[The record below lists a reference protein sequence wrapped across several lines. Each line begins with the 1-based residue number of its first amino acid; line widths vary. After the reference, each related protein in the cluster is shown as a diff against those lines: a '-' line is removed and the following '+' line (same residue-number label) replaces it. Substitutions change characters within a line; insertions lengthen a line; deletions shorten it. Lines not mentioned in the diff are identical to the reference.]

1 MIETEKKQERVLIV
15 GVELQGMENFDMSM
29 EELASL
35 AKTAGAEVVGI
46 YTQKREKYDSKT
58 FVGSGKLEEIAQ
70 MVDADEV
77 STVVVNNRLTPR
89 QNVNLEEILG
99 VKVIDRMQL
108 ILDIFAMRAR
118 SHEGKLQVHLA
129 QLKYLLP
136 RLVGQGIMLSRQAG
150 GIGSR
155 GPGESQLELNRRIVR
170 NQITDIERQLK
181 VVEKNRE
188 VVREKR
194 LESPIFKIGLI
205 GYTNA
210 GKSTIMNALTSKTQY
225 EADELFATLDATT
238 KSIHLTGN
246 LQVTLTDT
254 VGFIQ
259 DLPTE
264 LVTSFKSTL
273 EESKNVDLLVHVI
286 DASDPNHEEHEKTV
300 LQIMKDLEMLE
311 IPRLTLY
318 NKADKVA
325 DFTPTQTPYRLVSA
339 KDPDS
344 RTKLQDIL
352 LEKMQELFHPFT
364 IQVPFDQA
372 YRIHEL
378 ETIAILAERSYEETG
393 EVITGYIAP
402 KNAWRLEEFY
412 HHGLS

>member
-1 MIETEKKQERVLIV
+1 MIETEKKQERILLV
-15 GVELQGMENFDMSM
+15 GVELQGMDNFDMSM

-35 AKTAGAEVVGI
+35 AKTAGGDVRGS
-46 YTQKREKYDSKT
+46 YTQKREKYDTKT

-70 MVDADEV
+70 MVEADEIT
-77 STVVVNNRLTPR
+77 TVVVNNRLTPR
-89 QNVNLEEILG
+89 QNVNL
-99 VKVIDRMQL
+99 V
-108 ILDIFAMRAR
+108 DIFAMRAR

-155 GPGESQLELNRRIVR
+155 GPGESQLELNRRSVR

-181 VVEKNRE
+181 AVEKNRE
-188 VVREKR
+188 TLREKR
-194 LESPIFKIGLI
+194 LESPVFKIGLI

-210 GKSTIMNALTSKTQY
+210 GKSTIMNQLTSKSQY

-264 LVTSFKSTL
+264 LVSSFKSTL

-300 LQIMKDLEMLE
+300 LSIMKDLDMLE

-325 DFTPTQTPYRLVSA
+325 DFTPTQTPFSLISA
-339 KDPDS
+339 RSETARED
-344 RTKLQDIL
+344 LQALL
-352 LEKMQELFHPFT
+352 LEKLRELFVPFT
-364 IQVPFDQA
+364 IRVPFSKS
-372 YRIHEL
+372 YRTHDL
-378 ETIAILAERSYEETG
+378 ETVVIIDQREFEEDV
-393 EVITGYIAP
+393 EVIQGYIAE
-402 KNAWRLEEFY
+402 KNKWKLEEFY
-412 HHGLS
+412 DGLR

>member
-1 MIETEKKQERVLIV
+1 MIETEKKQERVLLV
-15 GVELQGMENFDMSM
+15 GVELQGMENFAMSM

-35 AKTAGAEVVGI
+35 AKTAGAEVVDS

-58 FVGSGKLEEIAQ
+58 FVGSGKLDEIAQ
-70 MVDADEV
+70 MVDAEEI

-129 QLKYLLP
+129 QLKYILP

-155 GPGESQLELNRRIVR
+155 GPGESQLELNRRAVR

-188 VVREKR
+188 TVREKR
-194 LESPIFKIGLI
+194 LESPVFKIGLI

-210 GKSTIMNALTSKTQY
+210 GKSTIMNTLISKSQY

-264 LVTSFKSTL
+264 LVSSFKSTL

-300 LQIMKDLEMLE
+300 LTIMKDLEMQD

-318 NKADKVA
+318 NKADKAV
-325 DFTPTQTPYRLVSA
+325 DFTPTQTPYALISA
-339 KDPDS
+339 KSSDS
-344 RTKLQDIL
+344 RAQIQTLLVDKL
-352 LEKMQELFHPFT
+352 KELFLPFSLR
-364 IQVPFDQA
+364 IPFVKS
-372 YRIHEL
+372 YRIHDL
-378 ETIAILAERSYEETG
+378 ETIAIIENRSYEEDG
-393 EVITGYIAP
+393 ELVTGYIAE
-402 KNAWRLEEFY
+402 KNKWRLEEFY
-412 HHGLS
+412 D

>member
-1 MIETEKKQERVLIV
+1 MIETEKKQERVLLV
-15 GVELQGMENFDMSM
+15 GVELQGMENFAMSM

-35 AKTAGAEVVGI
+35 AKTAGAEVVDS

-58 FVGSGKLEEIAQ
+58 FVGSGKLDEIAQ
-70 MVDADEV
+70 MVDAEEI

-155 GPGESQLELNRRIVR
+155 GPGESQLELNRRAVR

-188 VVREKR
+188 TVREKR
-194 LESPIFKIGLI
+194 LESPVFKIGLI

-210 GKSTIMNALTSKTQY
+210 GKSTIMNTLTSKSQY

-264 LVTSFKSTL
+264 LVSSFKSTL

-300 LQIMKDLEMLE
+300 LTIMKDLEMQD

-318 NKADKVA
+318 NKADKAV
-325 DFTPTQTPYRLVSA
+325 DFTPTQTPYALISA
-339 KDPDS
+339 KSSDS
-344 RTKLQDIL
+344 RAQIQTLLVDKL
-352 LEKMQELFHPFT
+352 KELFLPFSLR
-364 IQVPFDQA
+364 IPFA
-372 YRIHEL
+372 KSYRIHDL
-378 ETIAILAERSYEETG
+378 ETIAIIENRSYEEDG
-393 EVITGYIAP
+393 ELVTGYIAE
-402 KNAWRLEEFY
+402 KNKWRLEEFY
-412 HHGLS
+412 D

>member
-1 MIETEKKQERVLIV
+1 MIETEKNQERILLV
-15 GVELQGMENFDMSM
+15 GVELQGMDNFDMSM

-35 AKTAGAEVVGI
+35 AKTAGGDVRGS
-46 YTQKREKYDSKT
+46 YTQKREKYDTKT

-70 MVDADEV
+70 MVEADEIT
-77 STVVVNNRLTPR
+77 TVVVNNRLTPR
-89 QNVNLEEILG
+89 QNVNLEESW

-155 GPGESQLELNRRIVR
+155 GPGESQLELNRRSVR

-181 VVEKNRE
+181 AVEKNRE
-188 VVREKR
+188 TLREKR
-194 LESPIFKIGLI
+194 LESPVFKIGLI

-210 GKSTIMNALTSKTQY
+210 GKSTIMNQLTSKSQY

-254 VGFIQ
+254 VWFLFRT
-259 DLPTE
+259 LPTE

-273 EESKNVDLLVHVI
+273 EESKNVDLLVPCHRC
-286 DASDPNHEEHEKTV
+286 
-300 LQIMKDLEMLE
+300 L
-311 IPRLTLY
+311 
-318 NKADKVA
+318 
-325 DFTPTQTPYRLVSA
+325 
-339 KDPDS
+339 
-344 RTKLQDIL
+344 
-352 LEKMQELFHPFT
+352 
-364 IQVPFDQA
+364 
-372 YRIHEL
+372 
-378 ETIAILAERSYEETG
+378 
-393 EVITGYIAP
+393 
-402 KNAWRLEEFY
+402 
-412 HHGLS
+412 